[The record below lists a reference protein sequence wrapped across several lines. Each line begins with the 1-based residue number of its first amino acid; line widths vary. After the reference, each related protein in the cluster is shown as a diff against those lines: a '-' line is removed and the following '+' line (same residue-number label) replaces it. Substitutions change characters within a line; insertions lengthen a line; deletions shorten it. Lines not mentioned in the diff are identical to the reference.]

1 MLNLHDALGVEKAKR
16 TTSGTT
22 PTSQSGKIKKELND
36 LIHNFL
42 LKNYPDF
49 YINLDTTTIIKQD
62 KDGNVD
68 ELRDVSGYHLLTPID
83 DKVKVR
89 NGKNEL
95 VLANAMRVSDP
106 QIYLKLSKN
115 HIVEF
120 VKIGGNTKLWN
131 KKDGKFNESKNT
143 K

>member
-1 MLNLHDALGVEKAKR
+1 MMNLHDTLGIEKAKR
-16 TTSGTT
+16 TTSGST
-22 PTSQSGKIKKELND
+22 PTSISGKIKKELND
-36 LIHNFL
+36 LVHNHL
-42 LKNYPDF
+42 VENYPDF
-49 YINLDTTTIIKQD
+49 YVNLDTTTIIKQD

-68 ELRDVSGYHLLTPID
+68 ALNDVSGYHLLTPLD
-83 DKVKVR
+83 DKVKIR

-106 QIYLKLSKN
+106 QIYLKGSKN

-131 KKDGKFNESKNT
+131 KKDGKFRENNT

>member
-1 MLNLHDALGVEKAKR
+1 MLNLHDTLGIEKAKR

>member
-1 MLNLHDALGVEKAKR
+1 MLNLHDTLGIKKAKR

-42 LKNYPDF
+42 LKEYPDF
-49 YINLDTTTIIKQD
+49 YINLDSTTIIKQD

-120 VKIGGNTKLWN
+120 VKIGGSTKLWD

>member
-1 MLNLHDALGVEKAKR
+1 MLNLHDTLGIEKAKR

-42 LKNYPDF
+42 LENYPDF
-49 YINLDTTTIIKQD
+49 YINLDSTTIIKQD

-83 DKVKVR
+83 DKVKIR

-115 HIVEF
+115 HIVEY

-131 KKDGKFNESKNT
+131 KKDGKFSESKNT